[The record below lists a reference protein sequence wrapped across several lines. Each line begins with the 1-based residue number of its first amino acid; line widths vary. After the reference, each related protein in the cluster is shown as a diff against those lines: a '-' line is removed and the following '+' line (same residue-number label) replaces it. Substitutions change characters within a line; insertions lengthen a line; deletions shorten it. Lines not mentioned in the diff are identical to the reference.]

1 MSESARE
8 DAHNSVSVSGEGNIV
23 AGGDLNYMMGVDPA
37 IHAGFISENDRMKRA
52 LVRLGLDPDTDDF
65 EAAIDRVLE
74 NATSEEDSGRSI
86 DPEDSLNYGWAALRR
101 GRNTRAE
108 GYFRHALDMF
118 EQNGNL
124 FGQGNALGCLG
135 TLAQRIG
142 EYDEAKELL
151 GESLR
156 IGYELGDRP
165 LISSGLGELGMC
177 EYLTGNFIDAER
189 LIRESI
195 EVKREA
201 PDEFDQSAFASSLNN
216 LGLIYKATSR
226 FTQAEEA
233 YFQSLEYK
241 TEPANIVSTIMNIG
255 SIRLLRG
262 DPIEAATRYL
272 QGLEISKKEGL
283 RFAEGG
289 AIKSIGDVF
298 FELGDFKAAMEHYI
312 ESLGIMEET
321 GNRLD
326 EARTR
331 INLANTLIS
340 LRQLS
345 ESERELTIS
354 EKIYRE
360 LKSTVDVDEL
370 NVAWSSLHFHRGEF
384 KEAKDRLERIL
395 LETEEV
401 GLTSANCK
409 YNLAIIELKF
419 DHLESERLLR
429 EALVLYEKL
438 GYSKPKKIV
447 AMGFGDPS
455 EEWDYPPENWEEL
468 LYGKN

>member
-1 MSESARE
+1 MPEDESV
-8 DAHNSVSVSGEGNIV
+8 DLSNSQSVSGEGNLV
-23 AGGDLNYMMGVDPA
+23 AGRDINITTGVDPE

-52 LVRLGLDPDTDDF
+52 FARLGLDPDTDDF
-65 EAAIDRVLE
+65 EAAIDRALE
-74 NATSEEDSGRSI
+74 NATAEEESGRSI
-86 DPEDSLNYGWAALRR
+86 DPEDSLSYGFAALHR

-135 TLAQRIG
+135 TLAQRRG
-142 EYDEAKELL
+142 EYDEARELI

-156 IGYELGDRP
+156 IGNELGNKP

-177 EYLTGNFIDAER
+177 EYLSGNFVDAER
-189 LIRESI
+189 LIKESI

-201 PDEFDQSAFASSLNN
+201 PTEFDQSAFASSLNN
-216 LGLIYKATSR
+216 LGLIYSATSR
-226 FTQAEEA
+226 LSQAEEA
-233 YFQSLEYK
+233 YSLSLDFK
-241 TEPANIVSTIMNIG
+241 TEPSNIVSTIMNIAG
-255 SIRLLRG
+255 IRLRRG
-262 DPIEAATRYL
+262 DSMEAAQLYL

-283 RFAEGG
+283 RYAEGG

-298 FELGDFKAAMEHYI
+298 FELGDFKRAREHYV
-312 ESLGIMEET
+312 ESLEIMEET

-340 LRQLS
+340 LGNLS
-345 ESERELTIS
+345 ESERELAIS

-360 LKSTVDVDEL
+360 LKSTVDIDEL
-370 NVAWSSLHFHRGEF
+370 NIAWSSLHFHRGEF
-384 KEAKDRLERIL
+384 LEAKERLKSIL
-395 LETEEV
+395 SESDGTS
-401 GLTSANCK
+401 LTSANCK

-419 DHLESERLLR
+419 DHVESERLLR
-429 EALVLYEKL
+429 EALRLYGEL
-438 GYSKPKKIV
+438 GMSKPNKIV

-455 EEWDYPPENWEEL
+455 EKWDYPPDNWEQF
-468 LYGKN
+468 LYGKT